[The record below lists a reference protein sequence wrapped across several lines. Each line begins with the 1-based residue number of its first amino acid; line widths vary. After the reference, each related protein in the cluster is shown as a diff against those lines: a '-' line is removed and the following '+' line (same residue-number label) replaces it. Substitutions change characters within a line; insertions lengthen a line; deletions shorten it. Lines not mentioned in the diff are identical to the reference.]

1 MDFIDEFNEIISLWL
16 GGDSL
21 EAISNASADDI
32 FELAEKMALSIRYHF
47 HPDGTPNRNFSFIAN
62 SSLSGGR
69 HPCSYSECRIKKL
82 DELVS
87 FSSLYADEVYIQNPF
102 EEVLIAGPESVNE
115 ISRQELI
122 YGIHNYI
129 YLKPLIEKGIIKY
142 AQNMVALCQK
152 HSDTL
157 ANPISAEI
165 IRKENQLYSLLED
178 QLAER
183 CTISFDIGKGAGPFL
198 KFEGPKGII
207 DHGVIYLHLSGE
219 LPEAISRLMDKNLPY
234 IFSRAE
240 MLSEGMLSII
250 IDPIIKDLSNQ
261 EWHSAFY
268 GTSYL
273 CDNPTQMKIAAK
285 LNSESYA
292 ASSSAFNKGMS
303 HCLPLVYAKD
313 LSAIVKLRE
322 KEGEA
327 FSVYRDKVHSL
338 LKSTNRWSEV
348 EVAEAFRDQILPE
361 INLIDKKIKDWKLKT
376 RESLKEKVIFGT
388 GAVSIG
394 LYAGMLPPNI
404 GQLVAAIGGGSA
416 IAGAVMDYNK
426 TLKDRIEARSNDFYF
441 LWQANQ

>member
-1 MDFIDEFNEIISLWL
+1 
-16 GGDSL
+16 
-21 EAISNASADDI
+21 
-32 FELAEKMALSIRYHF
+32 
-47 HPDGTPNRNFSFIAN
+47 
-62 SSLSGGR
+62 
-69 HPCSYSECRIKKL
+69 
-82 DELVS
+82 
-87 FSSLYADEVYIQNPF
+87 
-102 EEVLIAGPESVNE
+102 
-115 ISRQELI
+115 
-122 YGIHNYI
+122 
-129 YLKPLIEKGIIKY
+129 
-142 AQNMVALCQK
+142 
-152 HSDTL
+152 
-157 ANPISAEI
+157 
-165 IRKENQLYSLLED
+165 
-178 QLAER
+178 
-183 CTISFDIGKGAGPFL
+183 
-198 KFEGPKGII
+198 
-207 DHGVIYLHLSGE
+207 
-219 LPEAISRLMDKNLPY
+219 
-234 IFSRAE
+234 
-240 MLSEGMLSII
+240 MLSEGMLSLI

>member
-1 MDFIDEFNEIISLWL
+1 MEFIDEFNEILSLWL
-16 GGDSL
+16 DGDSL
-21 EAISNASADDI
+21 EAISNAPADDV
-32 FELAEKMALSIRYHF
+32 FELAETLAHSSRYHF
-47 HPDGTPNRNFSFIAN
+47 QPDSTPNRNFSFIAN

-102 EEVLIAGPESVNE
+102 EEILISGPESINY

-122 YGIHNYI
+122 YGIYNYF

-142 AQNMVALCQK
+142 AQNMVSLCQH

-157 ANPISAEI
+157 AKPISAEI
-165 IRKENQLYSLLED
+165 IKKENRLYGLLEN

-198 KFEGPKGII
+198 KFEGPHGLI

-219 LPEAISRLMDKNLPY
+219 LPESIARLIDKKLPY
-234 IFSRAE
+234 IFSRTE
-240 MLSEGMLSII
+240 VLSEGMLSLII
-250 IDPIIKDLSNQ
+250 APIIKDLSNQ

-273 CDNPTQMKIAAK
+273 CDNPAQMKIAAK
-285 LNSESYA
+285 LNSEAYA

-303 HCLPLVYAKD
+303 HSLPSVYAKD

-322 KEGEA
+322 NEGEA
-327 FSVYRDKVHSL
+327 FAVYRDKIHSL
-338 LKSTNRWSEV
+338 LKSTNRWSEH

-361 INLIDKKIKDWKLKT
+361 VNLIDKKIKDWKVKA

-416 IAGAVMDYNK
+416 IAGAVLDYNK
-426 TLKDRIEARSNDFYF
+426 TLKDKIEARSNDFYF